1 MTLWRFLSKHSDIP
15 LTRVL
20 AIAGV
25 SGLSNAML
33 LAVINHA
40 AYSVSADG
48 MNIQMFVLFIITIA
62 IYVLSQGY
70 ILRVSSIEVEKIIAR
85 LRVSLSDKIRQADLQ
100 ALEHLGRSQIYGVMN
115 NDTLTIS
122 QTTTPM
128 ILAGQGA
135 ILVLFSM
142 GYLFYLSQLAFVLTL
157 VIVGAGVVVHTANKA
172 QLASEMER
180 AAARENEFYDVLT
193 HLIDGF
199 KEVKVNA
206 ARGKDLFAHLKEI
219 AGQVATLKTKTAV
232 RYADKYIF
240 SQVLFY
246 LLIGAM
252 VFIVPSITT
261 VEADDIQ
268 QITASIL
275 FIIGPLSMAIS
286 AYPAFRT
293 ADHSVQNILRLER
306 ELIRAQSSAVAKNG
320 NGAVAPPF
328 ETIEM
333 KGIRFSYT
341 DSEGRPAFGVGPLDF
356 TLRRGEIVFIVGGN
370 GSGKSTFLKLL
381 TSLYYPESGTISV
394 DGVDVK
400 AIGAQNYRELYSVI
414 FSDYHLFERLY
425 GTAKVEDR
433 RVYDLLRLMQIDQKT
448 TWADGRFQNTDLSTG
463 QRKRLALIISLLEEK
478 SIYIFDEW
486 AADQDPAFRQFF
498 YESLLPEMKRLGKTI
513 VAATHDDRYFHVG
526 DRTLKMEVGQFV
538 SADEG
543 KANS

>member
-1 MTLWRFLSKHSDIP
+1 MTLWRFLNSHSDVP
-15 LTRVL
+15 LTRVM
-20 AIAGV
+20 AIAAV

-40 AYSVSADG
+40 AYSVSSEG
-48 MNIQMFVLFIITIA
+48 MNIQMFFLFIIA
-62 IYVLSQGY
+62 IGIYILSQGY
-70 ILRVSSIEVEKIIAR
+70 ILRRSSIEVEKIIAR
-85 LRVSLSDKIRQADLQ
+85 LRVSLADKIRQADLQ
-100 ALEHLGRSQIYGVMN
+100 SLEHLGRSQLYSVMN
-115 NDTLTIS
+115 SDTLTIS
-122 QTTTPM
+122 QTTAPM

-142 GYLFYLSQLAFVLTL
+142 IYLFYLSKVAFGLTL
-157 VIVGAGVVVHTANKA
+157 VIVGAGVFVHTVNKQ
-172 QLASEMER
+172 QLKSEMER
-180 AAARENEFYDVLT
+180 ATERENEFFDVLT

-199 KEVKVNA
+199 KEVKVNT
-206 ARGKDLFAHLKEI
+206 ARGKDLFKHLKEI
-219 AGQVATLKTKTAV
+219 AAQVATLKTKTAV

-252 VFIVPSITT
+252 VFIVPSMTT

-275 FIIGPLSMAIS
+275 FIIGPLSMVVS
-286 AYPAFRT
+286 AYPAFRA
-293 ADHSVQNILRLER
+293 ADHAVQNVLRLES
-306 ELIRAQSSAVAKNG
+306 ELVRAQSSATAKNG
-320 NGAVAPPF
+320 SGALAPPF
-328 ETIEM
+328 QSIEM
-333 KGIRFSYT
+333 KGIRFSYQ
-341 DSEGRPAFGVGPLDF
+341 DSGGRQVFTVGPLDF
-356 TLRRGEIVFIVGGN
+356 TLRQGEIVFIVGGN

-381 TSLYYPESGTISV
+381 TSLYYPEAGTIYL

-425 GTAKVEDR
+425 GTANVEDR
-433 RVYDLLRLMQIDQKT
+433 RVFELLRLMQIEQKT
-448 TWADGRFQNTDLSTG
+448 TWAGGRFENQDLSTG

-478 SIYIFDEW
+478 AIYIFDEW

-498 YESLLPEMKRLGKTI
+498 YETLLPEMKRRGKTI
-513 VAATHDDRYFHVG
+513 IAATHDDRYFHVA

-538 SADEG
+538 SGDGEAQT
-543 KANS
+543 

>member
-1 MTLWRFLSKHSDIP
+1 MTLWRFLNNHSDVP
-15 LTRVL
+15 LSRVM

-40 AYSVSADG
+40 AYSVSSEG
-48 MNIQMFVLFIITIA
+48 MNIQMFVLFIIA
-62 IYVLSQGY
+62 IGIYILSQGY
-70 ILRVSSIEVEKIIAR
+70 ILRQSSIEVEKIIAR

-100 ALEHLGRSQIYGVMN
+100 ALEHLGRSQLYSVMN
-115 NDTLTIS
+115 SDTLTIS
-122 QTTTPM
+122 QTTAPM

-135 ILVLFSM
+135 ILVLFSLC
-142 GYLFYLSQLAFVLTL
+142 YLFYLSKVAFFLTL
-157 VIVGAGVVVHTANKA
+157 VIVGAGVAVHTMNKQ
-172 QLASEMER
+172 QLKSEMER
-180 AAARENEFYDVLT
+180 ATERENEFFDVLT

-206 ARGKDLFAHLKEI
+206 ARGKDLYKHLREI
-219 AGQVATLKTKTAV
+219 AAQVATLKTKTAV

-246 LLIGAM
+246 MLIGAM
-252 VFIVPSITT
+252 VFIVPTVTT

-275 FIIGPLSMAIS
+275 FIIGPLSMVVG
-286 AYPAFRT
+286 AYPAFRA
-293 ADHSVQNILRLER
+293 ADHAVQNVLRLEG
-306 ELIRAQSSAVAKNG
+306 ELIRAQSTAAAKNG
-320 NGAVAPPF
+320 NGALAPPF

-333 KGIRFSYT
+333 KGIRFAYQ
-341 DSEGRPAFGVGPLDF
+341 DQEGRQAFTVGPLDF
-356 TLRRGEIVFIVGGN
+356 TLRQGEIVFIVGGN

-381 TSLYYPESGTISV
+381 TSLYYPEAGTIYV

-425 GTAKVEDR
+425 GTTNVEDR
-433 RVYDLLRLMQIDQKT
+433 RVFELLRLMQIEQKT
-448 TWADGRFQNTDLSTG
+448 TWLDGRFQNQDLSTG

-498 YESLLPEMKRLGKTI
+498 YESLLPEMKRRGKTI
-513 VAATHDDRYFHVG
+513 VAATHDDRYFHVA
-526 DRTLKMEVGQFV
+526 DRTLKMEIGQFV
-538 SADEG
+538 SGDGEAQT
-543 KANS
+543 